1 MKSADIRQSFL
12 DFFAERGHRVT
23 PSAPLVPHGDAT
35 LLFTNAGMVPF
46 KNYFLGLEEP
56 PSRRA
61 TSSQKCLRVSG
72 KHNDLE
78 NVGPSPRHH
87 TFFEMLGNF
96 SFGDYFKEEAIQFSW
111 ELVTKVY
118 GLNPDH
124 LFATVFEE
132 DDEARDL
139 WLKLSTLPAER
150 VVRCGAKDNFWSM
163 GETGPCGP
171 CTEIMVDRNPELP
184 AVDFEQGAQSGRYL
198 EIWNLV
204 FMQFDRDAS
213 GTQQP
218 LPKPSVDTG
227 GGLERFAAVLQGVES
242 NYDTDLFRP
251 LIDAAAV
258 LAGGAPYGQR
268 GEGDTALRVIADHL
282 RAVTFLLAD
291 GVIPSNE
298 GRGYVLRRILRR
310 AVRHGLSLGFEEPFL
325 HRLVPVVGEVLGSA
339 YPELAATQS
348 ASCEAIQAEEE
359 KFLSTVATAARQVQE
374 EIEKARQAGASEIA
388 GEIAFRL
395 YDTHGLPLELIR
407 EIAQEER
414 FTIDEAGFDKALEAQ
429 RNRSRQAT
437 GDGQKRAAALQ
448 AALHAE
454 GETQATLFLGYDQ
467 LELSGAVVGR
477 LVSAVAG
484 EEGDEGEAANTDAE
498 RLVEG
503 SEGLV
508 ILDKTVFYAESG
520 GQVGDTGT
528 LSWSGGQGE
537 VLATTKSPGG
547 LFLHRVRVSRGTLEK
562 GATVALEVDAKR
574 RRSIERNHTATHL
587 LHAALRDV
595 LGPGVRQAGSL
606 VAPERLRFD
615 FTHGSP
621 LSREQREAVEDLS
634 NEWIRRAV
642 VTRIAE
648 SSYQEAIASGAMALF
663 GEKYGDRVRTVS
675 VPGFSRELCGGCH
688 VANTGQIGPLVLTSE
703 RGVASGVRRIEALT
717 GEGAAAWLRQ
727 QRRWLEEVEESL
739 QTPASRATE
748 EIGRLRREVKSQEAE
763 LAKLRLKLVSAGN
776 GSGQERPEVE
786 VAEGVRLWV
795 REVPLAPAGELR
807 NMADALRSK
816 LGSGVVF
823 LGAKSDDKVT
833 LVATVTED
841 QLQRLHAGKLVKAA
855 AALVGG
861 GGGGRADFAQAGG
874 REPHKL
880 GEALDAVEGLVR
892 EQLGGSPEATA

>member
-12 DFFAERGHRVT
+12 DFFADRGHQVT
-23 PSAPLVPHGDAT
+23 PSAPLIPHGDAT

-46 KNYFLGLEEP
+46 KNCFLGLEEP

-61 TSSQKCLRVSG
+61 ASSQKCLRVSG

-96 SFGDYFKEEAIQFSW
+96 SFGDYFKEEAIRFAW
-111 ELVTKVY
+111 ELVTEVY
-118 GLNPDH
+118 GLKPEH
-124 LFATVFEE
+124 LFATVFHE
-132 DDEARDL
+132 DDEAHDL

-171 CTEIMVDRNPELP
+171 CSEIMVDRNPELP
-184 AVDFEQGAQSGRYL
+184 AVDFHQGAESGRYL

-204 FMQFDRDAS
+204 FMQFDRDTT
-213 GTQQP
+213 GTQHP

-227 GGLERFAAVLQGVES
+227 AGLERFAAVLQAVES

-251 LIDAAAV
+251 LIDAAAT

-310 AVRHGLSLGFEEPFL
+310 AVRHGLSLGFDQPFL

-348 ASCEAIQAEEE
+348 ASCHAVRAEEE

-374 EIEKARQAGASEIA
+374 EIEQARKAGADQLA
-388 GEIAFRL
+388 GEVAFRL

-414 FTIDEAGFDKALEAQ
+414 FAIDEAGFDKALEEQ
-429 RNRSRQAT
+429 RDRSRQAT

-448 AALHAE
+448 AALRAE
-454 GETQATLFLGYDQ
+454 GDAEATVFEGYNQLQ
-467 LELSGAVVGR
+467 LEGAVVRR
-477 LVSAVAG
+477 LVQEGTDQNGRG
-484 EEGDEGEAANTDAE
+484 ENTDADS
-498 RLVEG
+498 LAEG
-503 SEGLV
+503 AEGLV
-508 ILDKTVFYAESG
+508 IVDRTVFYAESG
-520 GQVGDTGT
+520 GQVGDTGKMT
-528 LSWSGGQGE
+528 WPGGQAE
-537 VLATTKSPGG
+537 VLTTTKSSGG
-547 LFLHRVRVSRGTLEK
+547 LFLHRVKLTHGRLEK
-562 GATVALEVDAKR
+562 GASLSLKVDAGR
-574 RRSIERNHTATHL
+574 RRSTERNHTATHL
-587 LHAALRDV
+587 LHAALRQV
-595 LGPGVRQAGSL
+595 LGAGVRQAGSL
-606 VAPERLRFD
+606 VAPDRLRFD
-615 FTHGSP
+615 FTYGSP
-621 LSREQREAVEDLS
+621 LTEQQRDAVEELS

-642 VTRIAE
+642 ATEIAE
-648 SSYQEAIASGAMALF
+648 TSYQEAIASGAMALF

-727 QRRWLEEVEESL
+727 RRRWLEEVEASL
-739 QTPASRATE
+739 GTPAQRAAE
-748 EIGRLRREVKSQEAE
+748 EIGRLRREVKEKENE
-763 LAKLRLKLVSAGN
+763 LAKLRLKLVAA
-776 GSGQERPEVE
+776 GSGSSPDQRDIE

-823 LGAKSDDKVT
+823 LGARSDDKVT
-833 LVATVTED
+833 LLATVTD
-841 QLQRLHAGKLVKAA
+841 DLRGRLHAGKLVKAA

-874 REPHKL
+874 REPQKL
-880 GEALDAVEGLVR
+880 GEALDAVERLVR
-892 EQLGGSPEATA
+892 EQLG